1 LPWGLIALD
10 FRFEEVLE
18 GFCVG
23 GEFSDSVG
31 EFFDGHLVFVEEESG
46 VRTVD
51 GKEQVPVRKKEQVPE
66 QKKEQVPVQWNI
78 TGTEDKRNIQGT
90 QDKRNIQG
98 THNNKIN
105 RQENGIQGYL
115 NSASLSI

>member
-1 LPWGLIALD
+1 LPWVLIALD

-51 GKEQVPVRKKEQVPE
+51 GKEQVPVRKKEQAPY
-66 QKKEQVPVQWNI
+66 
-78 TGTEDKRNIQGT
+78 KR
-90 QDKRNIQG
+90 RN
-98 THNNKIN
+98 
-105 RQENGIQGYL
+105 RSPYNGI
-115 NSASLSI
+115 